1 MRIASTI
8 HDSIVDGPGLRF
20 VVFTQGCTHCC
31 PGCHNEET
39 QPLDGGQEVPIQ
51 EVIADMNANPL
62 TDGLTLSGGEPML
75 QPEAC
80 RALAAAAHERGLN
93 VWCYTG
99 FLFEQLLED
108 PRQRALLDEVDV
120 LIDGPFL
127 LSRKSLTL
135 KWRGSD
141 NQRVLD
147 VKKSLDQGAAVFL
160 EGFDPEL

>member
-160 EGFDPEL
+160 EGFDPEH